1 MADIYELFMALDLR
15 EGIPDEEVA
24 ELRWHLGSGD
34 RPEAL
39 RIVAAFPQVVG
50 DDGEAV
56 VDDLPE
62 PLMAGRGRAWKIG
75 GALVSLL
82 EQAPDMA
89 GTLTVRQ
96 EVHPDDFDIIGELL
110 RWLAG
115 QVDDRHRGADGAV
128 HLGWTRFF
136 EADRFEALVVREN
149 VVLWP

>member
-62 PLMAGRGRAWKIG
+62 PLMAGRGGPGRSAERSYRCWNK
-75 GALVSLL
+75 
-82 EQAPDMA
+82 PR
-89 GTLTVRQ
+89 TWRQ
-96 EVHPDDFDIIGELL
+96 
-110 RWLAG
+110 R
-115 QVDDRHRGADGAV
+115 
-128 HLGWTRFF
+128 
-136 EADRFEALVVREN
+136 
-149 VVLWP
+149 

>member
-24 ELRWHLGSGD
+24 ELRWHLGLGD
-34 RPEAL
+34 RPEGL
-39 RIVAAFPQVVG
+39 RTVAAFPDVAEDG
-50 DDGEAV
+50 DGEV
-56 VDDLPE
+56 VEDRPE

-82 EQAPDMA
+82 EQAPGKA
-89 GTLTVRQ
+89 WALTVRQ
-96 EVHPDDFDIIGELL
+96 ELHPDDFDLTGELL

-115 QVDDRHRGADGAV
+115 QVDDRHCGADGAV

-136 EADRFEALVVREN
+136 EADRFESLVVREGE
-149 VVLWP
+149 VLWP